1 MRYVV
6 YGAGAIGGVVG
17 ARLARAGLGVA
28 LIARGEHGARIRSA
42 GLLLRSPEAETRI
55 RVPCAE
61 HPHELDFS
69 AGDTVVLLA
78 TKTQDAAAALDALR
92 AAAGPGVPVACLQN
106 GVASARM
113 ALRRFERVLASTLML
128 PTSHLEPG
136 VVEAYSAPIPGIVD
150 LGRFPSGSDALAQEV
165 AADLRR
171 AGFSA
176 EPRAEIQRWQYA
188 KLLLNLGNALQAA
201 CGPEA
206 DAGALLAELRA
217 EAEACFRA
225 AGIAWASAAEFRE
238 RRRGIVT
245 PRPVAGRP
253 RVGGSSW
260 QSLARGAGS
269 IEADYLNGEI
279 ALLGRLHGVPTPC
292 NARLQALAVRLAAEG
307 RPPGSLSTSELERAL
322 RAP

>member
-1 MRYVV
+1 VRYVV

-42 GLLLRSPEAETRI
+42 GLLLRSPEAETRV
-55 RVPCAE
+55 RVPCAG
-61 HPHELDFS
+61 HPRELDFT
-69 AGDTVVLLA
+69 AGETVVLLA
-78 TKTQDAAAALDALR
+78 TKTQDAAVALDALR
-92 AAAGPGVPVACLQN
+92 EAAGPGVPVACLQN

-113 ALRRFERVLASTLML
+113 ALRRFDRVLGATLML

-150 LGRFPSGSDALAQEV
+150 LGRFPSGKDSLAEEV

-176 EPRAEIQRWQYA
+176 ETSAEIQRWQYA

-206 DAGALLAELRA
+206 DTGALLAELRA

-225 AGIAWASAAEFRE
+225 AGIAWASDAEFRE

-245 PRPVAGRP
+245 PRPLAGRP
-253 RVGGSSW
+253 RAGGSSW
-260 QSLARGAGS
+260 QSLARATGS

-279 ALLGRLHGVPTPC
+279 ALLGRLHGVPTPR

-307 RPPGSLSTSELERAL
+307 RPPGSLSAAELKRAL